1 MRFFKDSKKIYL
13 DSAKAGPLYYE
24 LLKWRND
31 YEKKSLIDKSQIR
44 ANHENFVKDV
54 EKSVSEFFKVDSG
67 DVFFTNSFSR
77 GFHSLVSKING
88 KPLFIMLEN
97 DYPSISESLN
107 DRGFE
112 IIYIKNDAYIEKNI
126 ENAVKRYKP
135 DFLVISI
142 IQWIDGVKIDL
153 DFLKSLKINNQNLS
167 IIGDGTQFCGTTKFN
182 FDESPFDVIISSGY
196 KWMLAGYGVA
206 FMLGKSHFYKNNFIK
221 SNKIDFKRI
230 IDLGHYDILAIG
242 SLFFSLNKLK
252 NKINNIEKKL
262 IEFSIILSSQLDKIG
277 MLSSKIKNRKNHS
290 TIFNIKDEQGKLFN
304 YLTKNNF
311 ICSQRGNGTRISFNF
326 FNTKLEIK
334 KLMNVLKRFNQ

>member
-44 ANHENFVKDV
+44 VNHENFVIDV

-206 FMLGKSHFYKNNFIK
+206 FMLVKSHFYKNNFIK

-252 NKINNIEKKL
+252 NKIDNIEKKL

-326 FNTKLEIK
+326 FNTKLEIE

>member
-44 ANHENFVKDV
+44 VNHENFVKDV

-126 ENAVKRYKP
+126 E
-135 DFLVISI
+135 VIFCVFEIS
-142 IQWIDGVKIDL
+142 QCDEEWMKIL
-153 DFLKSLKINNQNLS
+153 YIVVY
-167 IIGDGTQFCGTTKFN
+167 C
-182 FDESPFDVIISSGY
+182 
-196 KWMLAGYGVA
+196 
-206 FMLGKSHFYKNNFIK
+206 
-221 SNKIDFKRI
+221 
-230 IDLGHYDILAIG
+230 DILLLLCFCYI
-242 SLFFSLNKLK
+242 LQH
-252 NKINNIEKKL
+252 
-262 IEFSIILSSQLDKIG
+262 II
-277 MLSSKIKNRKNHS
+277 
-290 TIFNIKDEQGKLFN
+290 
-304 YLTKNNF
+304 
-311 ICSQRGNGTRISFNF
+311 ICI
-326 FNTKLEIK
+326 
-334 KLMNVLKRFNQ
+334 